1 MKMGCVRAFLQR
13 IRRRMKLERLR
24 EVGRQ
29 YPVFCFLLLVLL
41 LSTVLLNR
49 CGHKCYFMDH

>member
-1 MKMGCVRAFLQR
+1 MKMGRVRAFLQK

-49 CGHKCYFMDH
+49 CVHTCCFMYH